1 MQKFSGTLTRK
12 LTISQVVKLRHRMN
26 FAVINRTHL
35 EHAATALAIQI
46 VLSFITGNVW
56 VGAAFASAFFLG
68 REHAQREYKLG
79 DPSKLMGH
87 EAFDIWRWKLDAQL
101 DLLFPVIVTVVVAV
115 ATHYLV

>member
-1 MQKFSGTLTRK
+1 
-12 LTISQVVKLRHRMN
+12 MN
-26 FAVINRTHL
+26 QTNF
-35 EHAATALAIQI
+35 EHAGFALMMQSVFLLLGVFVFNDVTMLAWI
-46 VLSFITGNVW
+46 
-56 VGAAFASAFFLG
+56 GAAFASAFFLG

-101 DLLFPVIVTVVVAV
+101 DLLFPIIVTVVVAV

>member
-1 MQKFSGTLTRK
+1 
-12 LTISQVVKLRHRMN
+12 MN
-26 FAVINRTHL
+26 QTNF
-35 EHAATALAIQI
+35 EHAGFALMMQSVFLLLGVFVFHEVT
-46 VLSFITGNVW
+46 VLAW
-56 VGAAFASAFFLG
+56 VGATFASAFFLG

-101 DLLFPVIVTVVVAV
+101 DLLFPVLATVVVAV